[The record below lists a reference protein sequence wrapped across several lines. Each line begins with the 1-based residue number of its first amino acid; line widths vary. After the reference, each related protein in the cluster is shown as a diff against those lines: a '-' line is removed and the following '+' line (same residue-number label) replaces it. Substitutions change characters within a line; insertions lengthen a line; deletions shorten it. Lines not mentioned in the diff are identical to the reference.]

1 MIVSKPIAID
11 LFSGAGGLSLGFEKA
26 GFEICQAVEQSPHS
40 TATYKKNHPKTDIVN
55 ADICEL
61 DPGDCLRRIGLKAKD
76 ITIIVGGPPCQGFSE
91 SNRRTRTTDNP
102 KNMLFLQ
109 FVRFLKAIRPA
120 YFVIENVAGL
130 RTLSNGLI
138 LQRIVKACSDLGY
151 KTDYKELNSIDYG
164 VPQFRRRIFIVGNR
178 IGHNFLFPQAHN
190 DHKHLNMVTVRQA
203 ICDLPKLSNGAVVD
217 YLPYRLKGNSNLSK
231 YQKMMRSNST
241 TRKVVQGNLV
251 TRNSITIVERYKHI
265 GQGQNWESIPASL
278 MTGYKDHSRCHTG
291 IYYRLEWDRPSKVI
305 GNFRKNML
313 IHPEENR
320 GLSIREAARLQSFP
334 DDYIFLGSI
343 GFQQQQV
350 ADAVPP
356 MLAYALG
363 KKIINNL
370 RNIEIT
376 TDNLSRVTSKF

>member
-1 MIVSKPIAID
+1 MIGSKPIAID

-40 TATYKKNHPKTDIVN
+40 AATYKKNHPKTDIVN

-76 ITIIVGGPPCQGFSE
+76 IAIIVGGPPCQGFSE

-109 FVRFLKAIRPA
+109 FVKFLKAIRSA

-138 LQRIVKACSDLGY
+138 LQRIVKVCNDLGY
-151 KTDYKELNSIDYG
+151 KTEYKELNSIDYG

-178 IGHNFLFPQAHN
+178 IGHDFLFPQAHN
-190 DHKHLNMVTVRQA
+190 DHKHLNIVTVRQA
-203 ICDLPKLSNGAVVD
+203 ICDLPKLANGAAVD
-217 YLPYRLKGNSNLSK
+217 YLPYRLKGDSGLSK
-231 YQKMMRSNST
+231 YQKMMRTNPT
-241 TRKVVQGNLV
+241 TSKVVQGNLV
-251 TRNSITIVERYKHI
+251 TRNSDTIVERYKHI
-265 GQGQNWESIPASL
+265 GPGQNWEAIPVSL
-278 MTGYKDHSRCHTG
+278 MTGYKDHTRCHTG
-291 IYYRLEWDRPSKVI
+291 IYYRLEWDKPSKVI

-363 KKIINNL
+363 KKILKNL
-370 RNIEIT
+370 K
-376 TDNLSRVTSKF
+376 V